1 MLVDTKDA
9 SMVVLSVVMWAEQMA
24 AWLAVPK
31 VACWVVMM
39 GACSATVQEMRKSER
54 DL

>member
-9 SMVVLSVVMWAEQMA
+9 SKVVLSVVWKVEQMA

-39 GACSATVQEMRKSER
+39 DACSATVQEMEKE
-54 DL
+54 